1 MADTTYNGWTN
12 RQTWNVCLWIDNDEG
27 LYDLRRSARN
37 SYRRFVAML
46 REPYEGEPTKP
57 DIYYRTPDG
66 VAWDDSAVNVQ
77 EIDSHWEDE

>member
-1 MADTTYNGWTN
+1 MSDEGFLGWSN
-12 RQTWNVCLWIDNDEG
+12 RQTWNVSLWIDNDEG
-27 LYDLRRSARN
+27 LYGLRREARN
-37 SYRRFVAML
+37 SYRRFVEML
-46 REPYEGEPTKP
+46 REPHEGESTKP